1 MIHFSESLHDM
12 ILNLCKR
19 LKYDEYK
26 CLGSFHRDIINKQY
40 QQLSHT
46 SQQKYIIP
54 ELYTFRMLSLFPKL
68 HFLIIRVCDLGTLDD
83 VLGMDI
89 ADLIFNEALRF

>member
-1 MIHFSESLHDM
+1 
-12 ILNLCKR
+12 
-19 LKYDEYK
+19 
-26 CLGSFHRDIINKQY
+26 
-40 QQLSHT
+40 
-46 SQQKYIIP
+46 
-54 ELYTFRMLSLFPKL
+54 MLSLFPKL

>member
-40 QQLSHT
+40 QQLTTKVHIS
-46 SQQKYIIP
+46 
-54 ELYTFRMLSLFPKL
+54 ELYTYRMMSLFPKL
-68 HFLIIRVCDLGTLDD
+68 QFLIIRVCDLGTLDD
-83 VLGMDI
+83 VLGI
-89 ADLIFNEALRF
+89 SDLIFNEALRF